1 MHPLALSTFC
11 LATFPFK
18 LSLAIFPAHLH
29 WHFHDFPKTA
39 ALSAIV
45 FDHSFAPAIAVCLD
59 LQALLRV
66 RRLAKE
72 SRLYDQHLKV
82 EIAAEKKAREEEE
95 ARIEADAS
103 EIFMNRYPML
113 VWSRLV
119 AGEYMGCLPEDVPS
133 PRFWRGY
140 ARRLHDLWHQPG
152 LADSLTGGVE

>member
-1 MHPLALSTFC
+1 MHGHFADLNKTAGLPIL
-11 LATFPFK
+11 
-18 LSLAIFPAHLH
+18 
-29 WHFHDFPKTA
+29 FHD
-39 ALSAIV
+39 AL
-45 FDHSFAPAIAVCLD
+45 APDIAVFLD

-140 ARRLHDLWHQPG
+140 ARRIRNLWYQGIPNFESADSDMPG
-152 LADSLTGGVE
+152 LADSHTGGVE